1 MQKVPRAINEKKYWE
16 EIKRI
21 ENWDET
27 EMKVEEGPT
36 QGAVSEMELKIEEEE
51 EMSSEWKQKNWK
63 RFKLKWRGEKGEIE
77 AIELIIQSKKS
88 FPLFQDSASSFIIPA
103 KTSAQLFY

>member
-51 EMSSEWKQKNWK
+51 EKEEMSSEWKQKNWK

-77 AIELIIQSKKS
+77 AIELIIPSKRFLS
-88 FPLFQDSASSFIIPA
+88 LFFRIQH
-103 KTSAQLFY
+103 LLL